1 MAVHDVF
8 RPSVDY
14 TYATQIN
21 PAIDTGKVAFIPFYS
36 LASTNG
42 TPLGTA
48 GNPLVTSGTGG
59 GSAMSSAEF
68 LANLRS
74 TATKGTPVNS
84 GTSSVTLLAANAA
97 RKGACFVNTDANILY
112 IDISGG
118 TATNTGV
125 PVASGGYYEL
135 PFGLTNA
142 ITGIWA
148 ADGAGVCQPF
158 EAA

>member
-1 MAVHDVF
+1 MVQPTA
-8 RPSVDY
+8 RPDFDGCVGVPIQAYDPQGVLRQY
-14 TYATQIN
+14 IVPGVVALN
-21 PAIDTGKVAFIPFYS
+21 PDGSIPS
-36 LASTNG
+36 GSPAD
-42 TPLGTA
+42 A
-48 GNPLVTSGTGG
+48 MTS
-59 GSAMSSAEF
+59 AQF

-84 GTSSVTLLAANAA
+84 GTSSVTLLAANAN
-97 RKGACFVNTDANILY
+97 RKGAAFVNTDANILY

-135 PFGLTNA
+135 PFGITNA

-148 ADGAGVCQPF
+148 ADGAGVSQSF

>member
-21 PAIDTGKVAFIPFYS
+21 PPIDTGKVAFIPFYS

-74 TATKGTPVNS
+74 TAAKTSVSS
-84 GTSSVTLLAANAA
+84 GTSSVTLLALNAN
-97 RKGACFVNTDANILY
+97 RKGASFVNTDANTLY

-118 TATNTGV
+118 TADNTCV
-125 PVASGGYYEL
+125 PVLTGGYYEL
-135 PFGLTNA
+135 PFGITNA

-148 ADGAGVCQPF
+148 ADGAGVCRVF
-158 EAA
+158 EAS